1 MSMTVLGIDN
11 HADATAEMQDF
22 DLQNI
27 LDSHSNLRLLAR
39 AGRAS
44 NGLIGMP
51 RSASFDAGIKASPRS
66 FTLVVVVAVRLFR
79 TLPIFGVV
87 FPVLVRRRLLRLV
100 MTRIWTTAATTRR
113 LGIGGRSTCEAV
125 RIEGIGCGCI
135 TNGGCEGGWA
145 KRAGGEIAARGI
157 RVSSPSPPL

>member
-1 MSMTVLGIDN
+1 MYTEYVNISNDYMSMTVLGIDN

-66 FTLVVVVAVRLFR
+66 LH
-79 TLPIFGVV
+79 
-87 FPVLVRRRLLRLV
+87 
-100 MTRIWTTAATTRR
+100 
-113 LGIGGRSTCEAV
+113 
-125 RIEGIGCGCI
+125 
-135 TNGGCEGGWA
+135 
-145 KRAGGEIAARGI
+145 
-157 RVSSPSPPL
+157 